1 MRDGE
6 FPQVKIPILLKNGD
20 QLNDVI
26 PYTIARTKIDG
37 KETLAMSF
45 LDSNKKAFKVGV
57 DEIAGL
63 EVVPGEGEYA
73 GKMLVSFTYYKP
85 TSETQYLE
93 NKPRHVL
100 IFEIRHGVNEAHYG
114 FGENYAFYLVG
125 QDVQYKDAPPDE
137 RTRQFP
143 EWRVGMM
150 GDPQA
155 VEPHF
160 KRD

>member
-57 DEIAGL
+57 DEIATL
-63 EVVPGEGEYA
+63 
-73 GKMLVSFTYYKP
+73 K
-85 TSETQYLE
+85 
-93 NKPRHVL
+93 
-100 IFEIRHGVNEAHYG
+100 
-114 FGENYAFYLVG
+114 AF
-125 QDVQYKDAPPDE
+125 
-137 RTRQFP
+137 
-143 EWRVGMM
+143 
-150 GDPQA
+150 
-155 VEPHF
+155 
-160 KRD
+160 